1 MLGKLLKYEF
11 KSTGR
16 LLLPIY
22 LLMIV
27 AALIAG
33 LTLSPTGDTSGT
45 VSGILTL
52 IYTGLVIASIVM
64 TLVIT
69 IQRFSNNL
77 LTDEGYLMFTLPVNT
92 ANLILSK
99 LITAVCWFIVGTLAG
114 MISAFALSIR
124 MVNYININIIQDII
138 NSLQYITAHDV
149 LLIIQVL
156 VTFLL
161 TYAIFILVI
170 YTSLSVGQLP
180 FAGKHRKGA
189 SLGAFFGI
197 YIIYMIISTVFGTIF
212 DGMYYSLSEVTLN
225 FIFIGIELLVTGI
238 MFFAT
243 YFILDKHLNL
253 E

>member
-11 KSTGR
+11 KATGR
-16 LLLPIY
+16 LLLPVY

-27 AALIAG
+27 TAFIAG
-33 LTLSPTGDTSGT
+33 LTLTPTGDAGT
-45 VSGILTL
+45 VSGIITL
-52 IYTGLVIASIVM
+52 VYVGVAMASIVM

-99 LITAVCWFIVGTLAG
+99 LITAVCWFVVGTLAG
-114 MISAFALSIR
+114 IISAFALSIQALSF
-124 MVNYININIIQDII
+124 VGGDFFQAIGDFFQV
-138 NSLQYITAHDV
+138 ITAYNI
-149 LLIIQVL
+149 LIMIQVL
-156 VTFLL
+156 LTVLL
-161 TYAIFILVI
+161 GYAIFVLVI
-170 YTSLSVGQLP
+170 YTSLAVGQLP

-189 SLGAFFGI
+189 SLLAFFGI
-197 YIIYMIISTVFGTIF
+197 YIIYMIVTTIF
-212 DGMYYSLSEVTLN
+212 GNAFNSLIFSLGDTALN
-225 FIFIGIELLVTGI
+225 FVFLGIELVIAGI

-243 YFILDKHLNL
+243 YFMLDKHLNL